1 MLGLS
6 KSNQQNKEKSH
17 FKGVMFWCEFQIFYQ
32 LRRIIVKKNLVW
44 SRSMYSSMKNVRNWC
59 FSKLYGFDICSE
71 AVGSTPIR
79 VSCESFYGPPMNQ
92 QWPACQCLTGDRIV
106 GKSFKNCL
114 LWKRFI
120 QICTIYISGRKQVY
134 GIHIKHDNC
143 ELFMWREVQKYT
155 CYLMKLTCS
164 WEMFTKNHNFVT
176 LSTNR
181 MRSYLLTMILHQ
193 TLSIVWICLKPALH
207 SFLH

>member
-1 MLGLS
+1 MFLEALWFWHLLRGCGFHSHPSFLWIFLRTSNEPTMACLS
-6 KSNQQNKEKSH
+6 MFDGGQNCRQKLQKLLTNVLYK
-17 FKGVMFWCEFQIFYQ
+17 FARFILVVGNKYMEFT
-32 LRRIIVKKNLVW
+32 
-44 SRSMYSSMKNVRNWC
+44 SSMITVN
-59 FSKLYGFDICSE
+59 FSWG
-71 AVGSTPIR
+71 G
-79 VSCESFYGPPMNQ
+79 
-92 QWPACQCLTGDRIV
+92 
-106 GKSFKNCL
+106 
-114 LWKRFI
+114 
-120 QICTIYISGRKQVY
+120 
-134 GIHIKHDNC
+134 
-143 ELFMWREVQKYT
+143 EVQKYT